1 KVGKQFQAA
10 EERGHRFALIVGQEY
25 AADGVCGLKTLAT
38 REQVNIRPLIV
49 NGKVTALTPVAC

>member
-38 REQVNIRPLIV
+38 REQVNVRPIIEH
-49 NGKVTALTPVAC
+49 GKVMKLSWI